1 MPCQARGPS
10 CLQGYHPLS
19 PRDHCQMDN
28 QAACQ
33 VDLTY
38 RHDRDDRDH
47 GHSLDRVL
55 GSRLGKDYQT
65 FWFVKV
71 LGKGLVWKIVL

>member
-1 MPCQARGPS
+1 
-10 CLQGYHPLS
+10 
-19 PRDHCQMDN
+19 MDN

-65 FWFVKV
+65 FWFVEV